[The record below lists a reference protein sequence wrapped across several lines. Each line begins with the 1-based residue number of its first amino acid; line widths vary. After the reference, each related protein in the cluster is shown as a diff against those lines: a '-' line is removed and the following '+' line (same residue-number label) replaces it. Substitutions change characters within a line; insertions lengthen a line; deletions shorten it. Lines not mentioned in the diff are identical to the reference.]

1 MSNRIPQLTVMAE
14 ELHSASEEELQK
26 LAVTVYDV
34 VFEIYKSGENS
45 EAKNI
50 CLEALELLNQTAGVL
65 KGKGLLNK
73 LLANTLH
80 KKGNLKDSLKYNF
93 LAGEQ
98 LLAAGEKKTAAS
110 VYGNCG
116 ALLYYLG
123 DTAGSYKWQLKTLQ
137 ISEENDLKYE
147 KARALVNISV
157 ILEKR
162 REYSEALSSLEQARI
177 IFQDLSDNRGLS
189 YSLSAIA
196 IVKAQLGETKES
208 LEYHEHALNLRKEMG
223 EEREILLSFITFSNH
238 LSDIN
243 RPEEAE
249 QLCLQAL
256 EITDESH
263 WPNMQAIV
271 LLNII
276 DALHAQG
283 LYKDATQRIS
293 EASALFATFDG
304 HNDSR
309 ARLKTLESK
318 VLFAQEKHKA
328 AYLTLLAGT
337 EEKDQIHK
345 ENRDEEISRMK
356 IATEVE
362 TSLREKEIIA
372 RKNLE
377 LSETNDQLRIAL
389 ARVKTLSGMLP
400 ICGSCKRIRDDDG
413 YWQQIESYISN
424 HSDAEFSHGL
434 CSDCMKKLYPEIAGD
449 VPEDT

>member
-1 MSNRIPQLTVMAE
+1 MAE
-14 ELHSASEEELQK
+14 ELHRADEEKLQEL
-26 LAVTVYDV
+26 AIDVYDTALKA
-34 VFEIYKSGENS
+34 YRAGENS
-45 EAKNI
+45 EAENI
-50 CLEALELLNQTAGVL
+50 CTEALDLLNQVTGVL
-65 KGKGLLNK
+65 KGKGSFNR

-80 KKGNLKDSLKYNF
+80 KQGNLKDSLKYNY
-93 LAGEQ
+93 LAAEQ
-98 LLAAGEKKTAAS
+98 LLAAGEVKAATS

-123 DTAGSYKWQLKTLQ
+123 DNAGSYKWQLKTLQ

-157 ILEKR
+157 ILERR
-162 REYSEALSSLEQARI
+162 REYPEALSSLEQAKE
-177 IFQDLSDNRGLS
+177 IFQELSDNRGLS

-196 IVKAQLGETKES
+196 IVKDQLGETKES
-208 LEYHEHALNLRKEMG
+208 LDYHEQALNLRKEIG
-223 EEREILLSFITFSNH
+223 DEREILLSFMT
-238 LSDIN
+238 LSSYLSEMN

-263 WPNMQAIV
+263 WPNMKALV

-276 DALHAQG
+276 DALHAKG
-283 LYKDATQRIS
+283 LYENAVQRID
-293 EASALFATFDG
+293 EASALFATFEG
-304 HNDSR
+304 HNDGR
-309 ARLKTLESK
+309 ARLKKLESK
-318 VLFAQEKHKA
+318 VLFAQGKHKI
-328 AYLTLLAGT
+328 AYLALLAGT
-337 EEKDQIHK
+337 EERDQIHK
-345 ENRDEEISRMK
+345 ENRDEEISRMR

-389 ARVKTLSGMLP
+389 AKVKTLSGMLP
-400 ICGSCKRIRDDDG
+400 ICGSCKRIRDDEG

-434 CSDCMKKLYPEIAGD
+434 CSDCMKKLYPEITEDIRED
-449 VPEDT
+449 V